1 MESVRIETDDPVTD
15 LKCQDKIR
23 VLTQNGECS
32 IEYYLGDICC
42 LKPENKVD
50 VLLVSA
56 FRENYDPIK
65 GTLIGALRYQLKLNV
80 AEYALNKA
88 EDLREY
94 YSCWVSHL
102 LPEHLPFKRLLCFE
116 PKRLRTVHPKEVVG
130 DVFRCLV
137 PILQDEV
144 GTVITPILS
153 TGKVGFRETDLMQS
167 MVEAAVN
174 WMKAGLPLKQLKIVQ
189 YAVFTEE
196 GEVAQSQ
203 RRDYEGIRKLFGE
216 LKERYDMQYLMPK
229 ETPIE
234 YDIYLSCCKED
245 RDVSKA
251 LLDSLKQAK
260 PDIRVVVGSDQ
271 KMMKDESWQE
281 EMYETMMKSARVVT
295 GLVMRQRSQLDVS
308 SWCACCRRVPQTST
322 PMVHGRSQPGK
333 AWQRLLYHS
342 IDGSTI
348 FIAMVS
354 ERYLKSAVCNEE
366 YSLALAK
373 FCTKGDPL
381 QLCVLKTEDT
391 LSLPPEYQG
400 VTTVSAGTDFTD
412 KIETFCSDLVDWSK
426 TKEDSQA
433 NESLLRKTQ
442 ADALVLKDY
451 FVNFDEES
459 SKHRRLCFHDRFP
472 NFLQWLKEGPKV
484 ADKKMGKNKS
494 NIAIS
499 FHKSDQKYA
508 DYISAGIFA
517 FGTSLK
523 CGKAIGKTTRPVWLP
538 WRL

>member
-1 MESVRIETDDPVTD
+1 MDSVRIETDDPVTD

-94 YSCWVSHL
+94 YSCWVSHP

-116 PKRLRTVHPKEVVG
+116 QRDNSNKFVEMLKFSSYLKSVSK
-130 DVFRCLV
+130 
-137 PILQDEV
+137 
-144 GTVITPILS
+144 
-153 TGKVGFRETDLMQS
+153 GFRETDLMQS

-203 RRDYEGIRKLFGE
+203 RGTTKASENSL
-216 LKERYDMQYLMPK
+216 

-295 GLVMRQRSQLDVS
+295 VLSPRYLQSAACIEQYNIALCCNRKVHKDLLAPFYVEAVPELPSYMQLVQYVDCLSRDASKISAGCQQLVRMLSSSSANIYSDGYMVEVNPVRYDVFLS
-308 SWCACCRRVPQTST
+308 YSHSDAAKANQIVECLQEKAHDLRIFFDVQEIK
-322 PMVHGRSQPGK
+322 QGK

-391 LSLPPEYQG
+391 LSLPRSTRESPLSVQEQTLPIKLRHFAVTSLIGRRQG
-400 VTTVSAGTDFTD
+400 RLT
-412 KIETFCSDLVDWSK
+412 
-426 TKEDSQA
+426 SQ
-433 NESLLRKTQ
+433 R
-442 ADALVLKDY
+442 
-451 FVNFDEES
+451 
-459 SKHRRLCFHDRFP
+459 
-472 NFLQWLKEGPKV
+472 
-484 ADKKMGKNKS
+484 
-494 NIAIS
+494 
-499 FHKSDQKYA
+499 
-508 DYISAGIFA
+508 IFA
-517 FGTSLK
+517 EKNTS
-523 CGKAIGKTTRPVWLP
+523 
-538 WRL
+538 